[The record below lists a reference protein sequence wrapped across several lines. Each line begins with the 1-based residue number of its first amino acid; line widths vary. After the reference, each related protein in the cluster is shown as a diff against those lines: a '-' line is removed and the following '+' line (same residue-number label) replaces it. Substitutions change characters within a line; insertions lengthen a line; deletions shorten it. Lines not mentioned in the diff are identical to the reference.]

1 MNILRFLSENWV
13 DILLIIVGTLALVIY
28 ILQERRKVTEAAS
41 LVVQQ
46 IGELQERIKEIQSY
60 IVDGQLNETAFYES
74 TILLGEDYWN
84 RYKHYF
90 VRKIDSQSYRTL
102 NSLYD
107 CASEIQEQQQ
117 LMKSLQKNFF
127 FVTQQVFANLETN
140 YIVTGLNDSTSHPI
154 DMEKVVSG
162 LAQNMP
168 QNLDSQQQES
178 IENMLRQVAIS
189 SGNVDFSL
197 FWKNYNQNRMNIR
210 AVIDQKALTP
220 YTPLQIRLSLE
231 NALKQYALLEIIGCD
246 GFKKLEKL
254 ARRKF

>member
-1 MNILRFLSENWV
+1 MNIISFLCTNWV
-13 DILLIIVGTLALVIY
+13 NILLIIVGTFALLTYV
-28 ILQERRKVTEAAS
+28 LQERRNVTEAAS

-74 TILLGEDYWN
+74 KIILSEDYWSH
-84 RYKHYF
+84 YKHYF

-127 FVTQQVFANLETN
+127 FVTQQVLSNLETN
-140 YIVTGLNDSTSHPI
+140 YIISGLNGSAYYPVDSRQI
-154 DMEKVVSG
+154 VSG
-162 LAQNMP
+162 LLQNMP
-168 QNLDSQQQES
+168 QNLEPKQQEA
-178 IENMLRQVAIS
+178 IENMLKQVAIS
-189 SGNVDFSL
+189 NENIDSTV
-197 FWKNYNQNRMNIR
+197 FWKTYTKNRESIK
-210 AVIDQKALTP
+210 AVINQKGLTS

-231 NALKQYALLEIIGCD
+231 KALKQYALLEIVGCE
-246 GFKKLEKL
+246 GFKKLEKI
-254 ARRKF
+254 ACRKL